1 MTAGTYARAV
11 ILNVVKC
18 GDSMGCSITPASHVS
33 RVKKRIFLYRI
44 FFLDLREPCTKDQRM
59 AFIEQ
64 HELWTAPQRQAAGEL
79 LHRIETEG
87 VDLVRLSFP
96 DLHGIL
102 RGKALLPSALPGAF
116 ADGCAITSSLL
127 FKDTSHRTVLP
138 VFSPGAGI
146 GLTRLEGASD
156 VIMVPDPTT
165 FRMLPWLRSTG
176 WMLCDVYF
184 PDGSPVELAPRHLL
198 RRALASLNAGGRDL
212 VTGLEVEFHIL
223 RRVDP
228 RLGLEDGGQ
237 PGNPP
242 EVELIH
248 QGYNHLTE
256 IRLDRIEP
264 ITDILRQHCLALGM
278 DLHSVE
284 IEFGPSQ
291 VEFVFRPARGMKSAD
306 DMVLFRSAVKQIC
319 QRHGFHATFMCRPSF
334 LNAASSGWHLH
345 QSLVD
350 LEGRNLFVPEQPAEL
365 LSPLGRHYLAGL
377 LAGAAEAVAFTT
389 PTVNGYKRYRAH
401 SLAPDRIAWGS
412 DNRGAMLR
420 VVGGAGNPS
429 ATRIEN
435 RIGEPAANPYLYIA
449 SQLVS
454 GLQGIEAA
462 LEPPPPVDA
471 PYDAVAAPLPGNLGA
486 ALDALDSGSMLRK
499 AFGGEFIEYFT
510 RVKRAEV
517 RRYETTVT
525 DWETKEYLDI
535 F

>member
-1 MTAGTYARAV
+1 
-11 ILNVVKC
+11 
-18 GDSMGCSITPASHVS
+18 
-33 RVKKRIFLYRI
+33 
-44 FFLDLREPCTKDQRM
+44 LRTVDAKDQGM
-59 AFIEQ
+59 AFIQQ
-64 HELWTAPQRQAAGEL
+64 HDLWTEAQRQAAVDL
-79 LHRIETEG
+79 MRRIEADRVE
-87 VDLVRLSFP
+87 LVRFSFP

-102 RGKALLPSALPGAF
+102 RGKALLPAAIPGAF

-127 FKDTSHRTVLP
+127 FKDTSHRTVVP
-138 VFSPGAGI
+138 VFSAGAGI
-146 GLTRLEGASD
+146 GLTRLQGASD

-184 PDGSPVELAPRHLL
+184 PDGTPVDFAPRHLL
-198 RRALASLNAGGRDL
+198 RRALDRLAADGREF
-212 VTGLEVEFHIL
+212 VTGLEVEFHVL
-223 RRVDP
+223 RLVDA
-228 RLGLEDGGQ
+228 RLGLGDGGQ
-237 PGNPP
+237 PGSPP
-242 EVELIH
+242 DVELIH

-264 ITDILRQHCLALGM
+264 ITDILRQHVLALGM

-334 LNAASSGWHLH
+334 PNAASSGWHLH

-350 LEGRNLFVPEQPAEL
+350 VQGRNLFVPELATEL
-365 LSPLGRHYLAGL
+365 LSPLGRRYLAGL
-377 LAGAAEAVAFTT
+377 LAGAAEAIVFTT

-401 SLAPDRIAWGS
+401 SLAPDRIVWGS

-420 VVGGAGNPS
+420 VVGGAANPG

-435 RIGEPAANPYLYIA
+435 RIGEPAANPYLYLA
-449 SQLVS
+449 SQLAT
-454 GLQGIEAA
+454 GLHGIETG

-471 PYDAVAAPLPGNLGA
+471 PYDAVATALPGSLGA
-486 ALDALDSGSMLRK
+486 ALEALGRGSILRN
-499 AFGGEFIEYFT
+499 AFGADFIEYYT
-510 RVKRAEV
+510 RVKQAEV
-517 RRYETTVT
+517 RRYETSVT
-525 DWETKEYLDI
+525 DWEMKEYLDI